1 LREPTPPPQVHWDQ
15 TDEGQPMCATECMH
29 VDGIRFG
36 TRCFP
41 SRRPDAIVALQTK
54 IPTVALREEILVYPI
69 FVDTTNASYNATF
82 NRGYAVHD
90 CPAEAC
96 YNVETGIRFWG
107 MVELSVPA
115 ALRR

>member
-1 LREPTPPPQVHWDQ
+1 
-15 TDEGQPMCATECMH
+15 MCATECMH

-54 IPTVALREEILVYPI
+54 IPTDAFGYEETILMFPI

-90 CPAEAC
+90 CPTGANGSSSC
-96 YNVETGIRFWG
+96 YDVETGIRFWG
-107 MVELSVPA
+107 MLELSVPV